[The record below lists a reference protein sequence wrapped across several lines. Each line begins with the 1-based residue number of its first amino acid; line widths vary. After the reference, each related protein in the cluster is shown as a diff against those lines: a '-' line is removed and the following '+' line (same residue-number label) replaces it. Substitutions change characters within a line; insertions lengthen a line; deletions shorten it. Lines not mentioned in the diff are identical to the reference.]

1 MSIIINALFK
11 YLKVCNCIDIINK
24 MKVLDF
30 VSIIEI
36 VYISNGNFNDFNN

>member
-1 MSIIINALFK
+1 MFVFFK
-11 YLKVCNCIDIINK
+11 YLKVYNCVYIKNK

-36 VYISNGNFNDFNN
+36 VNISKRNFKDFNI

>member
-1 MSIIINALFK
+1 MFVLFK
-11 YLKVCNCIDIINK
+11 YLKVYNCVYIINK

-36 VYISNGNFNDFNN
+36 AHTSKRNFKDFNI

>member
-1 MSIIINALFK
+1 MFILFK
-11 YLKVCNCIDIINK
+11 YLKVYNCIDIINK

-36 VYISNGNFNDFNN
+36 VYISKLNFKNYNI

>member
-1 MSIIINALFK
+1 MFILFK
-11 YLKVCNCIDIINK
+11 YLKVYNCIDIINK

-36 VYISNGNFNDFNN
+36 VYISKRNFKNFNI